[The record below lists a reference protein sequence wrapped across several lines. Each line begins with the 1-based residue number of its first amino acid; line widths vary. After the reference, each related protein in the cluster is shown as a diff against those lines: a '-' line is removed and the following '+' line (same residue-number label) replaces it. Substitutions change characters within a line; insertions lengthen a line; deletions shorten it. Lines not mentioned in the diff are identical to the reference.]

1 VYCATFNDSKIA
13 DNVSSK
19 IITLTPNPVCD
30 YLKTGLAEDVSY
42 QIYSVDGS
50 LVMSGKTAGGTIE
63 VSHLLQGIY
72 WLRLIDGKEVKV
84 AKFVKEST
92 MN

>member
-1 VYCATFNDSKIA
+1 V
-13 DNVSSK
+13 
-19 IITLTPNPVCD
+19 LTPNPVSS
-30 YLKTGLAEDVSY
+30 YLKTGIAEDVSY
-42 QIYSVDGS
+42 QIYSVDGC
-50 LVMSGKTAGGTIE
+50 LVMSGRTAGGTIE